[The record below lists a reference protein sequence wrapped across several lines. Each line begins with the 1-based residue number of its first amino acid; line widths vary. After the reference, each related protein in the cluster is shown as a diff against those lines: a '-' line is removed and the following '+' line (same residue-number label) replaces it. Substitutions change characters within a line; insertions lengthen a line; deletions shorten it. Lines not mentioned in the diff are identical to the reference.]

1 MTVGLELDVQ
11 IHDPIMS
18 IGGIQV
24 KTVMKRSR
32 QLMRIAIL
40 DLKIRKIHVTRCKFE
55 VVKV

>member
-1 MTVGLELDVQ
+1 MNEYV
-11 IHDPIMS
+11 S

-24 KTVMKRSR
+24 KTVVKRSR
-32 QLMRIAIL
+32 QLMRITIL

>member
-24 KTVMKRSR
+24 KNVRKRSR
-32 QLMRIAIL
+32 QLMRVTIL
-40 DLKIRKIHVTRCKFE
+40 DLKKTQMHATRM
-55 VVKV
+55 KV

>member
-32 QLMRIAIL
+32 QLMRITIL